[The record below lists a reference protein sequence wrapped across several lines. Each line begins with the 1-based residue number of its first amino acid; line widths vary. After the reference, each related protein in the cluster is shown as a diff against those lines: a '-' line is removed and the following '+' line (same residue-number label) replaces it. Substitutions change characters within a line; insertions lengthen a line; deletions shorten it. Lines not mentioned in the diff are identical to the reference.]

1 MEEDFIALCCKYVLI
16 FLIRKLDSKSV
27 VKSMFFRGR
36 FLDQFLFDSVY
47 LNFRMKIHGHLL
59 MICSCIHYLSA
70 YSKSKF
76 YVFFTRRYQNSSR
89 NPVEKKQVVE
99 VVGCNANPN

>member
-1 MEEDFIALCCKYVLI
+1 MSLFMEEDFIALCCKYVLI

-59 MICSCIHYLSA
+59 MICTACSVNDGFRFIVILLKWFIVILS
-70 YSKSKF
+70 S
-76 YVFFTRRYQNSSR
+76 TENH
-89 NPVEKKQVVE
+89 
-99 VVGCNANPN
+99 